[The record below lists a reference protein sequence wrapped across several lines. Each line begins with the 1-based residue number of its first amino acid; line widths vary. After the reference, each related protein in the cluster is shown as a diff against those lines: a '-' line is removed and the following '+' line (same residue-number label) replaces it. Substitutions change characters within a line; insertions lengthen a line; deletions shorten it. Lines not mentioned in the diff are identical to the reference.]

1 MPVPSFSCEWT
12 AKESP
17 APACVA
23 AVKGFGSALET
34 DIVLFSFTV
43 AELFSAVGAFTP
55 TIVIV
60 IVAVSFEV
68 SLSLSVKVYVK
79 TSVTVSPES
88 RLEISEFAM

>member
-1 MPVPSFSCEWT
+1 LLKLIPVPSFSCEWT

-23 AVKGFGSALET
+23 AVSEFEDAPSET
-34 DIVLFSFTV
+34 DIVLFSSTV

-60 IVAVSFEV
+60 IVAVVLEV
-68 SLSLSVKVYVK
+68 SLSSSVNV
-79 TSVTVSPES
+79 
-88 RLEISEFAM
+88 